1 MLAAVV
7 DLLPST
13 REKQWVRAP
22 ISMEFQV
29 PMFSSSGV
37 QVRFLKVYEKSAYTT
52 NRWVQYLSKAGEYQ
66 AKI

>member
-13 REKQWVRAP
+13 RDKAWVRSP
-22 ISMEFQV
+22 ITMDFQV
-29 PMFSSSGV
+29 PMHSSSGV
-37 QVRFLKVYEKSAYTT
+37 QVRFLKVYEKSAYQTS
-52 NRWVQYLSKAGEYQ
+52 RWVKYMTKAGDYQ